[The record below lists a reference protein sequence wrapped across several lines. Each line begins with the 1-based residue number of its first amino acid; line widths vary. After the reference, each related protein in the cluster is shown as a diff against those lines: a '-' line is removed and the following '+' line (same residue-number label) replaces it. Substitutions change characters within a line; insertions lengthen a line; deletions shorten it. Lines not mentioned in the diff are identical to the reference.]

1 MARFSLRPSV
11 ITRLVL
17 GYGVL
22 LAISFIAMAT
32 VFYWGTIGVL
42 NRGTDRKIESTAR
55 ALLADFHDN
64 RYQGLASAITRD
76 LTDGIDSDSEIYLAV
91 SAQRTRVAGN
101 IESVADEPATIGQLV
116 TRNVTRN
123 SRARRARLLATRLPD
138 GGLLLVGRDLSE
150 QQAIQALVWEALAS
164 GAAASIILG
173 LAGATLFRTQINSRI
188 AHIRLTAKGVEAG
201 DLSRRIPVPADSNVS
216 GDDEFGLLNRDI
228 NRMLDRIEQLMSGI
242 RHVSDAIAHD
252 LRTPLASIRAK
263 LDDALRAD
271 AGREELAEVSQAAM
285 TGIDDLIL
293 VFEKLLYIAQA
304 ESGMRGQLFER
315 VDLSRIANDMVEL
328 YDATAE
334 EHGTSLALVP
344 GPAVHAHGDRNL
356 LGSAVANLIDN
367 AIKHAGRGARVEVR
381 TCMLGGAAALE
392 VRDNGPGIP
401 QEELHRVTE
410 RFYRLDRSRGTPG
423 NGLGLATVAAIANFH
438 GGALRLTDDGGLV
451 ARIVLAQ
458 S

>member
-1 MARFSLRPSV
+1 MFSLRPSV

-22 LAISFIAMAT
+22 LAISFIVLAT

-42 NRGTDRKIESTAR
+42 NRSTDRKIESTSK
-55 ALLADFHDN
+55 ALLAGFQEN
-64 RYQGLASAITRD
+64 RYGQLASAITHE

-91 SAQRTRVAGN
+91 SSDQTRIAGN
-101 IESVADEPATIGQLV
+101 IEAVAERPAAIGRLV

-123 SRARRARLLATRLPD
+123 GRSRRARLLATRLPD

-150 QQAIQALVWEALAS
+150 QEAIHALVWEALAS
-164 GAAASIILG
+164 GAAASILLG
-173 LAGATLFRTQINSRI
+173 LAGALLFRSQINARI

-201 DLSRRIPVPADSNVS
+201 DLSRRIPVSAVS

-242 RHVSDAIAHD
+242 RHVSNAIAHD
-252 LRTPLASIRAK
+252 LRTPLARIRGK
-263 LDDALRAD
+263 LDDALRCGASRD
-271 AGREELAEVSQAAM
+271 ELAGVAQAAIAE
-285 TGIDDLIL
+285 IDELIL

-304 ESGMRGQLFER
+304 ESGMRGELFER
-315 VDLSRIANDMVEL
+315 VDLRRIANDMVEL

-334 EHGTSLALVP
+334 QHGTSLALKP
-344 GPAVHAHGDRNL
+344 GPAVHTHGDRNL

-367 AIKHAGRGARVEVR
+367 AIKHAGRGARVEVS
-381 TCMLGGAAALE
+381 TCTLDGAAALE

-401 QEELHRVTE
+401 PAELHRVTE

-423 NGLGLATVAAIANFH
+423 NGLGLATVAAIAHFH
-438 GGALRLTDDGGLV
+438 GGALRLSDDGGLV

>member
-1 MARFSLRPSV
+1 MFSLRPSV

-17 GYGVL
+17 GVGVL
-22 LAISFIAMAT
+22 LAISFIVLAT

-42 NRGTDRKIESTAR
+42 DRSTDRKIELTAR
-55 ALLADFHDN
+55 ALLADFQGN
-64 RYQGLASAITRD
+64 RYGALAGAISHE
-76 LTDGIDSDSEIYLAV
+76 LTDGIDSDSELFLVI
-91 SAQRTRVAGN
+91 SSGQTRIAGN
-101 IESVADEPATIGQLV
+101 IESVADQPAAIGQLV
-116 TRNVTRN
+116 TRKVTRN
-123 SRARRARLLATRLPD
+123 SRSRSARLLATRLPD

-150 QQAIQALVWEALAS
+150 QEAIQALVWKALAC

-173 LAGATLFRTQINSRI
+173 VAGALLFRKQINARI
-188 AHIRLTAKGVEAG
+188 AHIRLTAKSVEAG
-201 DLSRRIPVPADSNVS
+201 DLSRRIPVSAVAA
-216 GDDEFGLLNRDI
+216 DDEFGLLNRDI

-242 RHVSDAIAHD
+242 RHVSNAIAHD
-252 LRTPLASIRAK
+252 LRTPLARIRAK
-263 LDDALRAD
+263 LDDALRGKASRD
-271 AGREELAEVSQAAM
+271 ALAEVCQSAM
-285 TGIDDLIL
+285 TEIDELIL
-293 VFEKLLYIAQA
+293 VFESLLYIAQA
-304 ESGMRGQLFER
+304 ESGMRGQLFET

-334 EHGTSLALVP
+334 QNGTLLALLP

-367 AIKHAGRGARVEVR
+367 AIKHAGRGARVDISTYMIE
-381 TCMLGGAAALE
+381 GAAAIE

-401 QEELHRVTE
+401 PGELHRVTE
-410 RFYRLDRSRGTPG
+410 RFYRLDRSRGMPG

-438 GGALRLTDDGGLV
+438 GGALRLTDERGLV